1 MHSLPLAAVPTTRNR
16 PVANSVGEGQ
26 HLFYLKRIEWES
38 RHGFALSCNTEDHRI
53 FIRSGAPEWICRM
66 WSCSAGSAQE
76 P

>member
-38 RHGFALSCNTEDHRI
+38 RHGFVLSCNTEDHRI
-53 FIRSGAPEWICRM
+53 LI
-66 WSCSAGSAQE
+66 
-76 P
+76 